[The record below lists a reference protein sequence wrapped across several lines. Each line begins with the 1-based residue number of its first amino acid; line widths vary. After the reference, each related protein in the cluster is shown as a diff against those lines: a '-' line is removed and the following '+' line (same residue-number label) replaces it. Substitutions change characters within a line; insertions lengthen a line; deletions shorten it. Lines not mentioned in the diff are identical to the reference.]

1 MLLIALYVGMMTKID
16 KKINIHTHFFV
27 LIAKELWIQIYLMKN
42 NCLIEFAMNIILKLN
57 ILQVRN
63 LFIKELLRK
72 LMFCIE
78 LSCKSIKMKIRSIY
92 QRSDTTDISFL
103 IQMKQFWM
111 TIISLK
117 DNMELKISSE
127 NKKFIMNN

>member
-1 MLLIALYVGMMTKID
+1 
-16 KKINIHTHFFV
+16 
-27 LIAKELWIQIYLMKN
+27 
-42 NCLIEFAMNIILKLN
+42 MNIILKLN
-57 ILQVRN
+57 ILQVRD

-72 LMFCIE
+72 LMIYIE
-78 LSCKSIKMKIRSIY
+78 NLLMSIKMKIRSIY
-92 QRSDTTDISFL
+92 QRSDTTDISLL

-111 TIISLK
+111 RINFQK